1 MSTRS
6 KAKKRQE
13 EKKKEKEK
21 SMTPDE
27 KKVKEFIDDM
37 IKYYKE
43 QRKVEDE
50 KEASAFSYN
59 ILTKRDLMI
68 NMNSITEYMVK
79 SLGPELYMSTME
91 LDSIDRDYYYLK
103 RHNISSNSRTKM
115 VGWMMEVFAS
125 YSSEPLSFF
134 LAVEIMDNYLQ
145 KAKKKHNE
153 KDLHLIGIV
162 SMYMS
167 SKMEDIIPL
176 HMVHIKQKIGHDK
189 FSLNQI
195 LSMEREILNI
205 LNWDIVFITTY
216 DVVKI
221 FLSDFYVNNR
231 DMINNLKM
239 RNICYDLEVISIFLC
254 KLLCLHE
261 AFFKYNKCI
270 IAISIIIASFD
281 IFRSN
286 YKISKEAENFLRQ
299 WLLFL
304 VKESKYPVDYVT
316 KVYNKICAF
325 YEDIENINKVSSSL
339 CKLYNLRELIRDIK

>member
-1 MSTRS
+1 MSTKS

-115 VGWMMEVFAS
+115 VGWMMDIFAS
-125 YSSEPLSFF
+125 YPSEPLSFF
-134 LAVEIMDNYLQ
+134 LSVEIMDNYLQ
-145 KAKKKHNE
+145 KSKKNLMK
-153 KDLHLIGIV
+153 
-162 SMYMS
+162 
-167 SKMEDIIPL
+167 
-176 HMVHIKQKIGHDK
+176 KIY
-189 FSLNQI
+189 I
-195 LSMEREILNI
+195 
-205 LNWDIVFITTY
+205 
-216 DVVKI
+216 
-221 FLSDFYVNNR
+221 
-231 DMINNLKM
+231 
-239 RNICYDLEVISIFLC
+239 
-254 KLLCLHE
+254 
-261 AFFKYNKCI
+261 
-270 IAISIIIASFD
+270 
-281 IFRSN
+281 
-286 YKISKEAENFLRQ
+286 
-299 WLLFL
+299 
-304 VKESKYPVDYVT
+304 
-316 KVYNKICAF
+316 
-325 YEDIENINKVSSSL
+325 
-339 CKLYNLRELIRDIK
+339 

>member
-1 MSTRS
+1 MSTKS
-6 KAKKRQE
+6 KAKKKLE
-13 EKKKEKEK
+13 ESKKKEEN
-21 SMTPDE
+21 MTPTE
-27 KKVKEFIDDM
+27 KKMKRLIEDM
-37 IKYYKE
+37 IKYYKSA
-43 QRKVEDE
+43 KKKDDE
-50 KEASAFSYN
+50 KESSAFTYN
-59 ILTKRDLMI
+59 ILTKRDFMI

-79 SLGPELYMSTME
+79 QLGPELYMSTME
-91 LDSIDRDYYYLK
+91 LDSIERNYYFLK
-103 RHNISSNSRTKM
+103 KHNISSNCRTKM

-145 KAKKKHNE
+145 RTKKKYNE
-153 KDLHLIGIV
+153 KNLHLIGLAC
-162 SMYMS
+162 MYIS

-176 HMVHIKQKIGHDK
+176 HMIHIKTKIGHDK
-189 FSLNQI
+189 FTSNQI
-195 LSMEREILNI
+195 IMMERDILD
-205 LNWDIVFITTY
+205 LFDWDIIFITTY

-221 FLSDFYVNNR
+221 YLSDFYVNNK

-239 RNICYDLEVISIFLC
+239 SIICYDLEIISIFLC

-261 AFFKYNKCI
+261 VFFKYNKCI
-270 IAISIIIASFD
+270 MAISIIIASFD

-304 VKESKYPVDYVT
+304 VKESKFPVDNVT

-339 CKLYNLRELIRDIK
+339 CKLYNLRELIKDIK

>member
-1 MSTRS
+1 MSTS
-6 KAKKRQE
+6 AKSKKRNKE
-13 EKKKEKEK
+13 TEKPEKCVN
-21 SMTPDE
+21 PVE
-27 KKVKEFIDDM
+27 KKVKDFIGEM
-37 IKYYKE
+37 IKYYNQQKKAGDDKE
-43 QRKVEDE
+43 S
-50 KEASAFSYN
+50 SAFTYN

-68 NMNSITEYMVK
+68 NMNPITQYMVK
-79 SLGPELYMSTME
+79 ELGPELYMSTME
-91 LDSIDRDYYYLK
+91 LDSIERNYFFLK

-145 KAKKKHNE
+145 KAKRKHNE

-189 FSLNQI
+189 FSQSQI

-205 LNWDIVFITTY
+205 LDWDIVFITTY

-304 VKESKYPVDYVT
+304 VKESKYPVDSVT

-325 YEDIENINKVSSSL
+325 YEDIESINKVSSSL
-339 CKLYNLRELIRDIK
+339 CKLYNLRELIKDIK

>member
-1 MSTRS
+1 MST
-6 KAKKRQE
+6 KAKSQKRN
-13 EKKKEKEK
+13 KEKEK
-21 SMTPDE
+21 EEKYMNPVE
-27 KKVKEFIDDM
+27 KKVKEFIGEM
-37 IKYYKE
+37 IKYYNQQKKIGDDKE
-43 QRKVEDE
+43 
-50 KEASAFSYN
+50 SATFTYN

-68 NMNSITEYMVK
+68 NMNPITQYMVK
-79 SLGPELYMSTME
+79 ELGPELYMSTME
-91 LDSIDRDYYYLK
+91 LDSIERNYLFLK

-221 FLSDFYVNNR
+221 FLSDFYVNNK